1 MPELTTLR
9 FRRGSWLVVSI
20 LFAGGMWFYVTWIWA
35 ANQLPQFS
43 DLYAP
48 WWATHELLLHGR
60 NPYTPAVA
68 QEIQTV
74 IYGAPIYGAYAGD
87 PQAMSG
93 GLAYPLFAVFLMAP
107 TARVPFPVVQKI
119 FLWSSPAII
128 LLSLGLW
135 LYALRWRIHPLEL
148 LTISMFV
155 LGSYPALQVMKLQ
168 NLSVVA
174 ACLVAGG
181 LACIVAN
188 RLGLAG
194 ILLSIATFKP
204 QFVVILVPWLGLWTI
219 ARWRE
224 RRSLAWG
231 FLGGMAVLLAGSEI
245 LLRGWTADFLRVA
258 IAYRKYTYGHS
269 LIDIWF
275 STHGEPF
282 VAIAFCLGVIVLC
295 SKYLLAPAQGMP
307 FFLVCCLVLAATLV
321 VIPTIEPHAQL
332 LILPC
337 ALVLVRYRNFI
348 WEGGRLHRLL
358 FVATVCLFGWEWI
371 AALGLTLAAI
381 WLPHRTLVGWWML
394 PLYTSP
400 LLPLAMLLSCGFL
413 LGTGKLSGTVV
424 SLNHSR

>member
-1 MPELTTLR
+1 MPELTTSR
-9 FRRGSWLVVSI
+9 SRRGSWLIVSI

-35 ANQLPQFS
+35 ANQSPQFS

-68 QEIQTV
+68 QQIQTV
-74 IYGAPIYGAYAGD
+74 IYGAPIQGAYAGD

-93 GLAYPLFAVFLMAP
+93 GFAYPLFAVFLMAP
-107 TARVPFPVVQKI
+107 TAWAPFPVVQEI

-148 LTISMFV
+148 LTISMLV

-188 RLGLAG
+188 RLMLAG

-204 QFVVILVPWLGLWTI
+204 QFVVILVPWLALWTI

-224 RRSLAWG
+224 RRSLAWS
-231 FLGGMAVLLAGSEI
+231 FLGGVAVLLASSEI
-245 LLRGWTADFLRVA
+245 LLRGWTADFFRVV

-269 LIDIWF
+269 LVDIWF

-282 VAIAFCLGVIVLC
+282 VAIAFCLGVMVLC

-307 FFLVCCLVLAATLV
+307 FFSCLLFWSLRQRWLY
-321 VIPTIEPHAQL
+321 IPTIEPHAQL
-332 LILPC
+332 LLLPC
-337 ALVLVRYRNFI
+337 ALVLVRYRNLI

-381 WLPHRTLVGWWML
+381 WLPPQNPGWLVDA
-394 PLYTSP
+394 PFVYKPTSP
-400 LLPLAMLLSCGFL
+400 FSYAALLWISIGDRR
-413 LGTGKLSGTVV
+413 
-424 SLNHSR
+424 N